1 MKHFLVGFL
10 LSLIGVKSL
19 AQSSFLQDLMKQS
32 GKFEIILENPS
43 KYKVQIIY
51 TQINRNKGNIPT
63 FNSFYY
69 QLDSSNYFY
78 PASTIKLPTVLMALE
93 KVNKIGKFD
102 KNVALKI
109 DPIPNISDGVEI
121 DSTSKNKTPSIAHY
135 SKKIFLVSDNDAFNR
150 LYEFVGQ
157 ENLNNELKKKG
168 YNNIRISHRLG
179 VSLKEYENALGN
191 SFSFYNKRGKEL
203 YFKEKDS
210 SKVKYSSEFPIKMG
224 KGFYKNETLINE
236 PFDFTSKN
244 CFGLMDQQSILKSII
259 FPKSIVEKNRFDL
272 KYSDYRF
279 LYKYMSE
286 KPSESQYPKFDS
298 SEYCDSYVNF
308 FMFGNSENKIP
319 PNIRIFNKVG
329 EAYGFLIDNA
339 YIVDFK
345 QKVEFMLSAVIYC
358 NEDEVFN
365 DDKYEYEEIGMP
377 FFENL
382 GNLIYNYELSRKKSF
397 YPNLRKFKIKYN

>member
-121 DSTSKNKTPSIAHY
+121 DSTSKDKTPSIAHY
-135 SKKIFLVSDNDAFNR
+135 SK
-150 LYEFVGQ
+150 
-157 ENLNNELKKKG
+157 
-168 YNNIRISHRLG
+168 
-179 VSLKEYENALGN
+179 
-191 SFSFYNKRGKEL
+191 
-203 YFKEKDS
+203 
-210 SKVKYSSEFPIKMG
+210 
-224 KGFYKNETLINE
+224 
-236 PFDFTSKN
+236 
-244 CFGLMDQQSILKSII
+244 
-259 FPKSIVEKNRFDL
+259 RF
-272 KYSDYRF
+272 F
-279 LYKYMSE
+279 
-286 KPSESQYPKFDS
+286 
-298 SEYCDSYVNF
+298 
-308 FMFGNSENKIP
+308 
-319 PNIRIFNKVG
+319 
-329 EAYGFLIDNA
+329 
-339 YIVDFK
+339 
-345 QKVEFMLSAVIYC
+345 
-358 NEDEVFN
+358 
-365 DDKYEYEEIGMP
+365 
-377 FFENL
+377 
-382 GNLIYNYELSRKKSF
+382 
-397 YPNLRKFKIKYN
+397 